1 MQKKIYRKPSMENRS
16 FDEKGIAPL
25 VALGPAAAL
34 VGAFVAG
41 RAAAKAFDSRGSFYQ
56 NKSLRKVENSYE

>member
-1 MQKKIYRKPSMENRS
+1 MHKKVYKKPSMENRS

-25 VALGPAAAL
+25 AVIGPAAAL

-41 RAAAKAFDSRGSFYQ
+41 RAATKAFDSRGSFYQ

>member
-1 MQKKIYRKPSMENRS
+1 MQKKVYRKPSMENKN
-16 FDEKGIAPL
+16 FNEKGLTPL
-25 VALGPAAAL
+25 AAAAAL